1 MTQDNDQT
9 DADACVQQTTVVGIE
24 APLLEKIDIA
34 SIAQFLRKRKIY
46 EEQIIEKKKEGLKI
60 NPASWKT
67 SVTESVLET
76 MIEAE
81 FVKADNIDCVTDEQI
96 KEGLRKRS
104 KFDQDEIRV
113 NVWERIVKDVK
124 MDMSID
130 DPEGRVFDLIVQ
142 YRNALRDQGYADA
155 IAKNPEVAIKH
166 IRERV
171 RPRKFQ
177 DHMEE
182 ILLIESHSGLHKK
195 DFGAFIRRLAKEA
208 RTFEYGTRTNKDR
221 LHDSILPI
229 NVQST
234 KRKHEASDGERNTK
248 PHREAPLCWNKSKC
262 YGKRNFISKCPNSTE
277 EEKKAFLKTFREQ
290 KEKSQTQKRSVKKI
304 KTKDEEKTSPIFDA
318 LFCKGKLEDEVT
330 ADQGSSANIMP
341 MSFYNKLKD
350 LDGIRSMHKLART
363 AVYNVF
369 NEAAAPITCNF
380 RVSADVTLEVRHG
393 KVLLLRNVDWLVANE
408 PTTGIVIGRQVR
420 NAVGLNNPVMLEAA
434 MSRVGTDVDIP
445 LFKGVIAFFAGHN
458 AQSR

>member
-34 SIAQFLRKRKIY
+34 STAQFLRKRKKY

-76 MIEAE
+76 MIEAG
-81 FVKADNIDCVTDEQI
+81 FVKADNIDSVTDEQI

-113 NVWERIVKDVK
+113 NLWERIVKDVK
-124 MDMSID
+124 MDMSIH

-142 YRNALRDQGYADA
+142 YRNALRDQGYAEA
-155 IAKNPEVAIKH
+155 TAKNPEVAIKH

-171 RPRKFQ
+171 QRRKFQ

-182 ILLIESHSGLHKK
+182 ILLIASHSGLHKK

-208 RTFEYGTRTNKDR
+208 RKFEYVSRTNKDR
-221 LHDSILPI
+221 LHDTILPI
-229 NVQST
+229 NVQIT

-248 PHREAPLCWNKSKC
+248 PRHEAPLCWNKSK
-262 YGKRNFISKCPNSTE
+262 GRST
-277 EEKKAFLKTFREQ
+277 
-290 KEKSQTQKRSVKKI
+290 S
-304 KTKDEEKTSPIFDA
+304 
-318 LFCKGKLEDEVT
+318 
-330 ADQGSSANIMP
+330 
-341 MSFYNKLKD
+341 
-350 LDGIRSMHKLART
+350 
-363 AVYNVF
+363 
-369 NEAAAPITCNF
+369 
-380 RVSADVTLEVRHG
+380 
-393 KVLLLRNVDWLVANE
+393 
-408 PTTGIVIGRQVR
+408 
-420 NAVGLNNPVMLEAA
+420 
-434 MSRVGTDVDIP
+434 
-445 LFKGVIAFFAGHN
+445 
-458 AQSR
+458 